1 MVCYLDLR
9 PVSKQKN
16 ITLHH
21 QVWRETASLRACR
34 IPFAG
39 REHMFQN
46 AELRSSS
53 GRQWP
58 RTPHDGLDQWAV
70 RSLREAVSHAAACV
84 VCGTVYTTS
93 ARKKYQV
100 FSITWTNKWPR
111 GWDSNP
117 RYARAHNGFRDRALR
132 HFYQKAQ
139 VQIEA
144 ASGSHRALEN
154 RMIKVQTTLVA
165 SPRNHF
171 YRTGHPLIE
180 DWSWA

>member
-100 FSITWTNKWPR
+100 FSITWINKWR
-111 GWDSNP
+111 WKQSSANP
-117 RYARAHNGFRDRALR
+117 SLNAYSLFAGKNTG
-132 HFYQKAQ
+132 
-139 VQIEA
+139 
-144 ASGSHRALEN
+144 
-154 RMIKVQTTLVA
+154 KVPSFGLTGE
-165 SPRNHF
+165 
-171 YRTGHPLIE
+171 RTREFWHVDQLLGRPFP
-180 DWSWA
+180 